1 MNKRIIFLG
10 LLPLI
15 VLIHAGGP
23 RSAAGLAR
31 LDSIPPVP
39 LPVWSDEVV
48 ATGPTLAGQG
58 RPGMALGVDDKAHI
72 VFGQSQLFHA
82 WPDGATWRFE
92 MVTTTAGPFYSPAI
106 ASDASGTLIIVAAA
120 ASPTT
125 GEMGLLVVS
134 RAAGGAWQ
142 TAAVALPRID
152 AAPAL
157 SLALDSAG
165 RPHVIV
171 TGRTVDGSPAL
182 LYAHASPAGWV
193 SETVAISRAPRG
205 QSVLVLDSQE
215 RPVVLYEMGNQPGP
229 GATLS
234 LARRDVAGWHH
245 EVVGAG
251 LILVGKS
258 LALDASDR
266 AHVVFG
272 DNDPTQL
279 VYRWETEDGWQTLI
293 EPGKGFS
300 PDLALDETGRP
311 HLVYVGW
318 DKHLVYATLGDGFW
332 RETWLR
338 EAEPAGGHNTLR
350 LDSAGVA
357 HMAVLHEADSLTY
370 ITNPG
375 DHWRFDAVAKE
386 SATGTPQALVLDAAD
401 RPHLLAYNATVRQ
414 LYWAV
419 KDGDRWTISFVASP
433 PPAGLEIAA
442 VMGPDGV
449 AQIAYVDSERDR
461 LVAGVR
467 PAGQWSL
474 TPITTAGRGLQLAV
488 GQDNRPHLIL
498 IQNDQLNYWTKDNGA
513 WHSEPISPNGVVV
526 TFAFL
531 ALDSQGRPKVVY
543 NREGSERLIVAVRQS
558 AGNWATTTLPLRPF
572 LAMALGPD
580 DAVNGLYVTN
590 RSEGVKP
597 PTWFIRL
604 NMAEQVGNDW
614 QITAFNETSPMAD
627 PDGRLLVDAEGRVHV
642 LERNGAEVLTYH
654 QRDENGQWSRD
665 PLPGLGSMAL
675 ALGSDGQ
682 PRVSGILD
690 NDLRFYR
697 RSILWLDEHALL
709 PAVPHPGW

>member
-1 MNKRIIFLG
+1 MNKRIVFLG

-15 VLIHAGGP
+15 VLVVAGRP
-23 RSAAGLAR
+23 RSAVS

-39 LPVWSDEVV
+39 LPVWSGEVV

-58 RPGMALGVDDKAHI
+58 TPGMALGVDDKPHV

-82 WPDGATWRFE
+82 WPEGTTWRFE
-92 MVTTTAGPFYSPAI
+92 MVTTAAGPFYSPAI
-106 ASDASGTLIIVAAA
+106 ASDASGKLTIVAAA
-120 ASPTT
+120 TSSTT
-125 GEMGLLVVS
+125 GEMGLLAVS
-134 RAAGGAWQ
+134 RAAGGAWH
-142 TAAVALPRID
+142 TATVALPRMD

-157 SLALDSAG
+157 ALALDSAG

-182 LYAHASPAGWV
+182 LYAHALPTGWV
-193 SETVAISRAPRG
+193 SETVTIPRAARG
-205 QSVLVLDSQE
+205 QVALVLDSQD
-215 RPVVLYEMGNQPGP
+215 RPVVLYEMGNQAGL

-234 LARRDVAGWHH
+234 LARHDAAGWRH
-245 EVVGAG
+245 ETVGAG

-279 VYRWETEDGWQTLI
+279 VYRWQTEDGWQTLI
-293 EPGKGFS
+293 EPGKGFA
-300 PDLALDETGRP
+300 PNLTLDETGRP

-318 DKHLVYATLGDGFW
+318 DNHLVYATLGDGFW
-332 RETWLR
+332 IETWLR

-357 HMAVLHEADSLTY
+357 HIAVLHEADRLTY

-375 DHWRFDAVAKE
+375 DHWRFDAVAE
-386 SATGTPQALVLDAAD
+386 EGATGSPQALVLDAAD

-419 KDGDRWTISFVASP
+419 KDGDRWTRSFVASP
-433 PPAGLEIAA
+433 LPAGLEIAA
-442 VMGPDGV
+442 AMGPDGV
-449 AQIAYVDSERDR
+449 AQIAYVDSERDQ

-513 WHSEPISPNGVVV
+513 WHSEPISPDGGVV
-526 TFAFL
+526 TFAHL
-531 ALDSQGRPKVVY
+531 TLDSQGRPKVVY
-543 NREGSERLIVAVRQS
+543 SRDGSEQLIVAVRQS
-558 AGNWATTTLPLRPF
+558 AGDWAATTLPFRPF

-580 DAVNGLYVTN
+580 DAAYGLYVTN

-597 PTWFIRL
+597 PTWFIQL

-614 QITAFNETSPMAD
+614 QDGAFEETFPMVD

-642 LERNGAEVLTYH
+642 LERNGAGALAYH
-654 QRDENGQWSRD
+654 QRDANGRWSRES
-665 PLPGLGSMAL
+665 LPGLGSMAL

-682 PRVSGILD
+682 PRVSGSFD
-690 NDLRFYR
+690 GDLRLYR
-697 RSILWLDEHALL
+697 RSILWLDEHVFL

>member
-15 VLIHAGGP
+15 VLIVAGRP
-23 RSAAGLAR
+23 RSAAS

-39 LPVWSDEVV
+39 LPVWSGEVV
-48 ATGPTLAGQG
+48 AAGPTLAGQG
-58 RPGMALGVDDKAHI
+58 TPGMALDVDDTPHI

-82 WPDGATWRFE
+82 WLDGTTWRFE

-182 LYAHASPAGWV
+182 LYAHDSPTGWV
-193 SETVAISRAPRG
+193 SESVAIPRAARG
-205 QSVLVLDSQE
+205 QLALVLDSQE

-234 LARRDVAGWHH
+234 LARRDAAGWHH
-245 EVVGAG
+245 EVVGVG

-279 VYRWETEDGWQTLI
+279 VYRWQTTDGWQTLI
-293 EPGKGFS
+293 ELGKGFS
-300 PDLALDETGRP
+300 PNLALDEMGRP

-318 DKHLVYATLGDGFW
+318 GKHLVYATLGDGFW

-357 HMAVLHEADSLTY
+357 HIAVLHEADSLTY

-375 DHWRFDAVAKE
+375 DHWRFDAVAGE
-386 SATGTPQALVLDAAD
+386 SATGEPQALVLDAAD

-442 VMGPDGV
+442 AMGPDGV
-449 AQIAYVDSERDR
+449 AQIAYVDRERDQ
-461 LVAGVR
+461 LVTGVR

-474 TPITTAGRGLQLAV
+474 TPITTAGRGLQLTV

-498 IQNDQLNYWTKDNGA
+498 IQNDRLNYWTKDNGA

-543 NREGSERLIVAVRQS
+543 SREGSEQLNVAVRQS
-558 AGNWATTTLPLRPF
+558 AGDWAATTLPFRPF

-580 DAVNGLYVTN
+580 DAAYGLYVTN

-604 NMAEQVGNDW
+604 NMAEQVGDDW
-614 QITAFNETSPMAD
+614 QITAFNETFPMAD

-642 LERNGAEVLTYH
+642 LERNGAGVLTYH
-654 QRDENGQWSRD
+654 QRDADGQWLRES
-665 PLPGLGSMAL
+665 LFGLGGFAL

-682 PRVSGILD
+682 PRVSGTLD
-690 NDLRFYR
+690 NDLRLYR
-697 RSILWLDEHALL
+697 RSILWLDEHVLL

>member
-1 MNKRIIFLG
+1 MNKRIIFLS

-15 VLIHAGGP
+15 VLVVAGRP
-23 RSAAGLAR
+23 RSAAS

-39 LPVWSDEVV
+39 LPVWSSEVV
-48 ATGPTLAGQG
+48 AAGPTLAGQG
-58 RPGMALGVDDKAHI
+58 TPGMALGVDDRPHI

-82 WPDGATWRFE
+82 WPESTTWRFE
-92 MVTTTAGPFYSPAI
+92 MVTTAAGPFYSPAI
-106 ASDASGTLIIVAAA
+106 ASDASGKLTIVAAA
-120 ASPTT
+120 TSITT

-134 RAAGGAWQ
+134 RAADGAWQ
-142 TAAVALPRID
+142 TATVALPRID

-157 SLALDSAG
+157 SLALDSTG

-171 TGRTVDGSPAL
+171 TGRTADGSPAL

-193 SETVAISRAPRG
+193 SETVAIPHAPRG
-205 QSVLVLDSQE
+205 QLALALDSQD
-215 RPVVLYEMGNQPGP
+215 RPVVLYEIGNQPGP

-234 LARRDVAGWHH
+234 LARRDAAGWHH
-245 EVVGAG
+245 QTVGVG

-258 LALDASDR
+258 LALDAGDR

-293 EPGKGFS
+293 EPGKGFA
-300 PDLALDETGRP
+300 PNLALDETGQP
-311 HLVYVGW
+311 HLVYVGQNN
-318 DKHLVYATLGDGFW
+318 HLIYATLGDGFW

-357 HMAVLHEADSLTY
+357 HIAVLHEADGLTY
-370 ITNPG
+370 ITNPN
-375 DHWRFDAVAKE
+375 DYWRFDAVAKE
-386 SATGTPQALVLDAAD
+386 SAPGRPQALVLDAAD
-401 RPHLLAYNATVRQ
+401 RPYLLAYNSTVQQ

-419 KDGDRWTISFVASP
+419 KDGDRWTKSFVASP
-433 PPAGLEIAA
+433 PPTGLEIAA
-442 VMGPDGV
+442 AIGPDGV
-449 AQIAYVDSERDR
+449 AQIAYVDSERDQ
-461 LVAGVR
+461 LVAGAR
-467 PAGQWSL
+467 PAGQWLL

-488 GQDNRPHLIL
+488 GQDNQPHLIL

-513 WHSEPISPNGVVV
+513 WHSEPISPDGGVVY
-526 TFAFL
+526 FAHL
-531 ALDSQGRPKVVY
+531 ALDSQGRPKVFY
-543 NREGSERLIVAVRQS
+543 DREGSEQLNVAVRQS
-558 AGNWATTTLPLRPF
+558 DGDWAATTLPFRPF

-580 DAVNGLYVTN
+580 DAAYGLYVTN
-590 RSEGVKP
+590 RFEGGKP

-604 NMAEQVGNDW
+604 NMAEQAGNEW
-614 QITAFNETSPMAD
+614 QSSGFDETFPMED

-642 LERNGAEVLTYH
+642 LERNGAGVMAYH
-654 QRDENGQWSRD
+654 QRDADGQWLRES
-665 PLPGLGSMAL
+665 LFGLGGFAL

-682 PRVSGILD
+682 PRVSGTFD
-690 NDLRFYR
+690 NDLRLYR
-697 RSILWLDEHALL
+697 RSILWLDEHVLL

>member
-15 VLIHAGGP
+15 ILIVAGSP

-31 LDSIPPVP
+31 ADSMPPVP
-39 LPVWSDEVV
+39 LPVWSGEVV
-48 ATGPTLAGQG
+48 ASGPTLAGQG
-58 RPGMALGVDDKAHI
+58 TPGMVLGIDDRPHI

-82 WPDGATWRFE
+82 WPEGTTWHFE

-106 ASDASGTLIIVAAA
+106 ASDASGTLTIVAAA

-142 TAAVALPRID
+142 TAAVALPHID

-157 SLALDSAG
+157 ALALDSTG
-165 RPHVIV
+165 WPHVIV

-193 SETVAISRAPRG
+193 SETVAIPRAPRG
-205 QSVLVLDSQE
+205 QSVLVLDSQD
-215 RPVVLYEMGNQPGP
+215 RPVVLYEIGNQPGP

-234 LARRDVAGWHH
+234 LARRDADGWHH
-245 EVVGAG
+245 QTVGAG

-293 EPGKGFS
+293 ETGKGFA
-300 PDLALDETGRP
+300 PNLALDETGRP
-311 HLVYVGW
+311 HLVYVSQNN
-318 DKHLVYATLGDGFW
+318 HLIYATLGNGFW

-338 EAEPAGGHNTLR
+338 EAESAGGRNTLR
-350 LDSAGVA
+350 LDSGGVA
-357 HMAVLHEADSLTY
+357 HIAVLHEADSLTH

-386 SATGTPQALVLDAAD
+386 SATGSPQALVLDAAD
-401 RPHLLAYNATVRQ
+401 RPHLLAYNSTVQQ

-419 KDGDRWTISFVASP
+419 KDGDRWTKSFVASP
-433 PPAGLEIAA
+433 PPTGLEIAA
-442 VMGPDGV
+442 AIRPDGV
-449 AQIAYVDSERDR
+449 AQIAYVDGERDQ

-467 PAGQWSL
+467 LAGQWSL
-474 TPITTAGRGLQLAV
+474 TPITTAGRGLQLVV

-498 IQNDQLNYWTKDNGA
+498 IQNDRLNYWTKDNGA
-513 WHSEPISPNGVVV
+513 WHSQPISPDGGVVYL
-526 TFAFL
+526 AHL
-531 ALDSQGRPKVVY
+531 ALDSQGRPKVFY
-543 NREGSERLIVAVRQS
+543 TREGSERLIVAVRQS
-558 AGNWATTTLPLRPF
+558 DGDWADTTLPVRPF

-580 DAVNGLYVTN
+580 DAAYGLYVTN
-590 RSEGVKP
+590 RFEGDKP
-597 PTWFIRL
+597 PWCFIRL

-614 QITAFNETSPMAD
+614 QDAGFEETFCRED
-627 PDGRLLVDAEGRVHV
+627 PNGRLLVDAEGRIHV
-642 LERNGAEVLTYH
+642 LERNGGGVLTYH
-654 QRDENGQWSRD
+654 QRDENGQWSRQS
-665 PLPGLGSMAL
+665 LPALVSMAL

-682 PRVSGILD
+682 PRVSGTLD
-690 NDLRFYR
+690 NDLRLYR
-697 RSILWLDEHALL
+697 RAILWLDEHVLL
-709 PAVPHPGW
+709 PAVPYPGW